1 MVVDGKYAIELKIAS
16 APSQLKSFL
25 GQVLEYS
32 REFEKGFLLICDSS
46 GSIKPSNIR
55 SLRRSLKDMNAEN
68 VAVMKKP

>member
-1 MVVDGKYAIELKIAS
+1 VDPKDRGALTKLTHT
-16 APSQLKSFL
+16 
-25 GQVLEYS
+25 VRNRDS
-32 REFEKGFLLICDSS
+32 RKEEENDLSTLQILLIYDSS